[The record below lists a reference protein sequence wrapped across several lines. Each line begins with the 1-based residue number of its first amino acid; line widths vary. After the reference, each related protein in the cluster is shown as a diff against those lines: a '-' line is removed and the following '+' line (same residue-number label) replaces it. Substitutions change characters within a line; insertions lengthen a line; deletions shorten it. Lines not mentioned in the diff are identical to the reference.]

1 MDILIACHCKAQH
14 KPVYITD
21 SLNNPT
27 TTNKASK
34 YISLYDTSPKN
45 IKKLKELFNIARIDY
60 IDKRC
65 DEDARIQYASWDRL
79 PESGYDMV
87 YLVHC
92 PIYGLFN
99 GYNDFGVKY
108 MKVFFE
114 AIRKSLKPDGKIYIE
129 FNKHNKDTRFNSGT
143 IKSRTLK
150 NFNSN
155 MFIRKVFQDILT
167 FEDPDINYKL
177 EILGKGKINNSGIAH
192 VLSTNDKWNIHHEKN
207 KRIVLLS
214 FPESRK
220 VSGKYKIKINK
231 TRKRI

>member
-27 TTNKASK
+27 TTNNASSK
-34 YISLYDTSPKN
+34 YISLYDTSPEN
-45 IKKLKELFNIARIDY
+45 VKKLKELFNIAKIDY

-65 DEDARIQYASWDRL
+65 NEDVGIQYASWDKL
-79 PESGYDMV
+79 LESGYDMV

-92 PIYGLFN
+92 PIYSLFN
-99 GYNDFGVKY
+99 GYNDIGVKH

-114 AIRKSLKPDGKIYIE
+114 AIRKSLKPHGKVYIE
-129 FNKHNKDTRFNSGT
+129 FNKHNKSTRFNSGT

-155 MFIRKVFQDILT
+155 IFIRKVFQDILT

-177 EILGKGKINNSGIAH
+177 EILEKVKLNKSGIAH
-192 VLSTNDKWNIHHEKN
+192 VLSTNDIGHIHHKKN

-220 VSGKYKIKINK
+220 VTGKAKIKH
-231 TRKRI
+231 TQKRIL